1 MSKNLW
7 QKERSAIF
15 RSLVKQ
21 YMEEGYS
28 NREANKLAKEDVEDI
43 MSDKE
48 SFVNDMWNQV
58 FEDE

>member
-21 YMEEGYS
+21 YTEEGYS
-28 NREANKLAKEDVEDI
+28 NREANKLAKEDVEEI